1 MSIEDVKARII
12 EFRDFLI
19 NIDRANAIAD
29 ALPGIAIN
37 LLTSI
42 VLLLAAY
49 IIYEVI
55 YVIYYGIF
63 IAMMIGAVLLTLATV
78 YLIYVIV
85 IKVFRKIQRAGQDA
99 TSKYARWDNLLN
111 EGLPG
116 IIAILESI
124 DYDELIIR
132 IHRGRLGYVI
142 AVIIYIVI
150 FTLIAG
156 FALFGLIFLVILPI
170 FVFPIPIQLL
180 TQYSIPISLTLGF
193 ALTMKLAWNRI
204 SESIRTL
211 WMIDSITWEL
221 RWIEHDI
228 KRLYRI

>member
-29 ALPGIAIN
+29 ALPDIAIN

-42 VLLLAAY
+42 VLLLAVP

-55 YVIYYGIF
+55 FVTYYDTFTMTI
-63 IAMMIGAVLLTLATV
+63 IGVALSVLTTA
-78 YLIYVIV
+78 YFIYVIV
-85 IKVFRKIQRAGQDA
+85 AKILRKIQRAGQDV
-99 TSKYARWDNLLN
+99 TGRYAHWDRLLN

-124 DYDELIIR
+124 NYDELIIK
-132 IHRGRLGYVI
+132 IHRGKLGYVV
-142 AVIIYIVI
+142 AVIVYII
-150 FTLIAG
+150 ISTLIAG

-170 FVFPIPIQLL
+170 FVFPIPTQLL

-221 RWIEHDI
+221 RWIEHDL